1 MSMNIIN
8 KMDNAEFIINLQ
20 VFSWSVVVFELL
32 NIKCM
37 VDMLLQ
43 DMWMYLLEG
52 DKFNE
57 FANEDTFIWHEA
69 NIPYAVWEVTS
80 THDN

>member
-1 MSMNIIN
+1 
-8 KMDNAEFIINLQ
+8 
-20 VFSWSVVVFELL
+20 
-32 NIKCM
+32 M
-37 VDMLLQ
+37 VDMLLH

-52 DKFNE
+52 DKFND
-57 FANEDTFIWHEA
+57 FANQDTFIWHEA

>member
-1 MSMNIIN
+1 
-8 KMDNAEFIINLQ
+8 
-20 VFSWSVVVFELL
+20 
-32 NIKCM
+32 M

-69 NIPYAVWEVTS
+69 NIQYAVWEVTS